1 MRTHAIFFRIVGYL
15 LLGAISASTQEP
27 TPNQAVT
34 TQAAPPV
41 SSAQQSSLPASASQ
55 IDLRLPMHP
64 KSVRFAVIGDSG
76 TGGSAQYEI
85 AKVTKAYMEHLG
97 FDLVIKLRKKIY
109 GRKSPYKSDRMIQS
123 N

>member
-27 TPNQAVT
+27 TPNQPAP

-41 SSAQQSSLPASASQ
+41 SSAQPPSLPASASQ
-55 IDLRLPMHP
+55 IDLRLPLHP

-85 AKVTKAYMEHLG
+85 AKEMEAYRERLG
-97 FDLVIKLRKKIY
+97 VDFVISLRDTI
-109 GRKSPYKSDRMIQS
+109 
-123 N
+123 